1 MSLPTTTLPTP
12 INGNLAFQSTEGS
25 FYGKDCCFLLGSWGY
40 LLAKAVALVKCKTC
54 VPESRQECSEGTGK
68 QDSQL
73 NSHETLSLF
82 PLQQVLWLRAT
93 LHTRELG
100 SLG

>member
-1 MSLPTTTLPTP
+1 M
-12 INGNLAFQSTEGS
+12 GNLAFQSMEGS
-25 FYGKDCCFLLGSWGY
+25 FYGKDCCFHLGSWGY

-54 VPESRQECSEGTGK
+54 VPESRQEYSEGTESK
-68 QDSQL
+68 MPSF
-73 NSHETLSLF
+73 NSHETLSFF
-82 PLQQVLWLRAT
+82 PLQQVLQLKAT